1 MYWYVP
7 WFGGVNRCLSDNEL
21 TVNEVSLGEA
31 GLRETRH
38 RRSKANGDCSRRLPS
53 SESAK
58 QRQSSEKKKKRPLPA
73 FYFFLRCGIALKIC
87 KERRKSLL
95 NLNNRFVSFFYV
107 MILNVLI
114 CTLPLCPQA
123 LTIKRLSIKK

>member
-58 QRQSSEKKKKRPLPA
+58 
-73 FYFFLRCGIALKIC
+73 
-87 KERRKSLL
+87 
-95 NLNNRFVSFFYV
+95 
-107 MILNVLI
+107 
-114 CTLPLCPQA
+114 
-123 LTIKRLSIKK
+123 